1 MNADP
6 RKILLQAGLEEEIQ
20 PLGPEGEIA
29 CLVVPP
35 EILERLVRSG
45 EGPGLAARL
54 RELGFRHAAV
64 DLAGG
69 L

>member
-1 MNADP
+1 MSADP
-6 RKILLQAGLEEEIQ
+6 RKLLVQAGLEGEIQ

-29 CLVVPP
+29 CMVVPP
-35 EILERLVRSG
+35 EVLERLVRSG
-45 EGPGLAARL
+45 EGPLLAARL
-54 RELGFRHAAV
+54 RDLGFRYAAV